1 MSPSPE
7 CWIGIDVAKA
17 SLDVALLPQGKSF
30 HFRYDQDGIDAIK
43 ALIAHP
49 AATIVVLESTGGYEA
64 RLAIELLDLHCRV
77 AVVNPRRVRDL
88 AKGLGQLAK
97 TDRLDAAILA
107 RYAQLVELQFLEKTS
122 AKQAELT
129 ALVQRRQQLTHL
141 QTMESNRL
149 ELTRSKPARHSI
161 EQVLALLRKQIQQL
175 EKQIAKLLAS
185 DDHWN
190 QLAQRLQSIPG
201 IGPLTAATLL
211 AELPELGQLNR
222 QCVAALVGVAPYAH
236 ESGPQSGKRS
246 IRGGRA
252 SLRKA
257 LYMATLT
264 AKRCNPLI
272 RAFAQRLH
280 LAGKPFKVI
289 MIACMRKLLTILN
302 AIVKQQ
308 TNWNYEK
315 PSLTS

>member
-1 MSPSPE
+1 MSTAPE

-17 SLDVALLPQGKSF
+17 TLDVALLPQGTSF
-30 HFRYDQDGIDAIK
+30 HFSYDQAGIDALK
-43 ALIAHP
+43 RLIGNP
-49 AATIVVLESTGGYEA
+49 AATIVVLESTGGYET
-64 RLAIELLDLHCRV
+64 RLAVELLEFQCRV

-107 RYAQLVELQFLEKTS
+107 RYAQLVELQFLEPTS
-122 AKQAELT
+122 EKQAELT
-129 ALVQRRQQLTHL
+129 ALVQRRQQLVHL
-141 QTMESNRL
+141 HTMESNRL
-149 ELTRSKPARHSI
+149 EPTRSQPARRSI
-161 EQVLALLRKQIQQL
+161 EQVLALLRRQIQQV
-175 EKQIAKLLAS
+175 EKQIAKRLDS
-185 DDHWN
+185 DDHWS

-211 AELPELGQLNR
+211 AELPELGRLNR

-236 ESGPQSGKRS
+236 DSGGQSGKRS

-272 RAFAQRLH
+272 RAFAQRLQ

-308 TNWNYEK
+308 TLWNEN
-315 PSLTS
+315 PSLPS